1 MTIHNHPEALT
12 QLRADHVEVEYSPL
26 EKIAIELFGVKVNPF
41 KTHMQSRGHTHP
53 KEDWKR
59 SDIYDSGGSPSDV
72 FYDDGE
78 IFINASEMKVLLHEL
93 CHFIVAD
100 DSNFLDLPNWGL
112 DDGLSH
118 HDEVLACMLDFFFGY
133 MSGQYN
139 YSSTCLM
146 IDDYSFGDEAQFPT
160 FVKNI
165 EDVYHIS
172 AKILSNWLFECAKEA
187 NKFRLGRKLAKKLNI
202 KFTQKTIKEK
212 CEKDFAFLWTT

>member
-78 IFINASEMKVLLHEL
+78 IFILTDEGDVINVVKLHLLHGKNGKL
-93 CHFIVAD
+93 YIFD
-100 DSNFLDLPNWGL
+100 D
-112 DDGLSH
+112 
-118 HDEVLACMLDFFFGY
+118 
-133 MSGQYN
+133 
-139 YSSTCLM
+139 
-146 IDDYSFGDEAQFPT
+146 
-160 FVKNI
+160 
-165 EDVYHIS
+165 
-172 AKILSNWLFECAKEA
+172 
-187 NKFRLGRKLAKKLNI
+187 
-202 KFTQKTIKEK
+202 
-212 CEKDFAFLWTT
+212 EKDEMIEFDPSPAV